1 MTSKKS
7 YLSFFLIFLFSL
19 SSFAYWQQDVK
30 YDIKVKLNDNTH
42 TLTAFQK
49 LVYTNNSPDT
59 LSYIYMHLWPNA
71 YNDGTE
77 LADQILEDG
86 KTLLYWGNKKY
97 KGRIDSLDFQI
108 DNKSIQWNIYN
119 EYPDI
124 AKLNLK
130 SNLLPGE
137 SVTITTPFRVKLP
150 VGKVSRFGH
159 LEEIVSIDG
168 EAPFNERSYQVT
180 QWFPKPAVY
189 DELGWHRLPYLN
201 TGEFYSEYGEFNV
214 EISVPKEYTLAA
226 TGNEIKRKEGKSYQ
240 TVSFQQKKIH
250 DFAWFADN
258 DWITEN
264 SQVILPHSG
273 KTVKTSTKYKRSN
286 RHLWRNSVN
295 YIDSAIYYYSLWIG
309 DYPYETC
316 SAVDGGLTAGSGMEY
331 PTITVIGESDNQF
344 MLEEVILHEV
354 GHNWFYGILGSNER
368 VYPWMDE
375 GINSYYERRYYEE
388 VKQKAKLSDMI
399 GNYLN
404 AIVKDSIPPH
414 KEFHALTYE
423 YVASRNM
430 DLPINLPANQYSE
443 LNYGAIVYA
452 KAAISFNYL
461 EKYLGKEKF
470 DKIMHAYFNN
480 WKFKHPDPKD
490 LESLFTIKSGKNLDW
505 FFKDLLNTSYL
516 IDYKINN
523 AGFNTITQQFEIDV
537 TNKGDIAS
545 PIVISA
551 LRNRKVIKTVWYD
564 GFNGRSKL
572 VFPNEEYDEIVI
584 DYYHD
589 IPELNRNNNRFRMYD
604 VFGKLEPI
612 EASFFFNF
620 DKNDKTQVFATPLLG
635 YNNHD
640 QLQLGF
646 GFYNSIIKEKPFR
659 FILMPQ
665 YAFGTNKLVGYGKLT
680 YSLYPNDDFQKINFN
695 LSHKKQGLDFGI
707 TNGAFSKTE
716 YEVDF
721 IIANKKDRSK
731 VKSNFSARLSD
742 VALEIDRRGS
752 SRKSYLTF
760 TYDRKNKRAIHPY
773 EMNLMAQSFDQNWK
787 VQGELNYH
795 FNLNEKFEALDIR
808 LFAGYFLENNNVG
821 TERFRLTANNGR
833 MIASSDL
840 EQFAY
845 NTHDY
850 LFDDIMLGRFISN
863 GYALASQQIYKSNGA
878 FKVGYNLG
886 LSSTWLGALNINI
899 PTPLKKI
906 SFFADF
912 GITQGILDDFE
923 DKSINQP
930 FLFDFG
936 IQLNIVKNYFEIYFP
951 LLYSEEFDNNYEVSG
966 GVTNYLN
973 KVKFMFNINELYN
986 IYR

>member
-1 MTSKKS
+1 MSKNQLF
-7 YLSFFLIFLFSL
+7 LSFLFCILNL
-19 SSFAYWQQDVK
+19 STFAYWQQDVK
-30 YDIKVKLNDNTH
+30 YDIQVKLDDNNH
-42 TLTAFQK
+42 TLSAFQK

-59 LSYIYMHLWPNA
+59 LSHIYMHLWPNA
-71 YNDGTE
+71 YKDDTE

-86 KTLLYWGNKKY
+86 KTLLYWGDKDYTGK
-97 KGRIDSLDFQI
+97 IDSIDFRI
-108 DNKSIQWNIYN
+108 NNKSIQWRIYN

-124 AKLNLK
+124 AKLELPTD
-130 SNLLPGE
+130 LLPGQ

-150 VGKVSRFGH
+150 IGQVSRFGH
-159 LEEIVSIDG
+159 LEEELQIDG
-168 EAPFNERSYQVT
+168 EESFNERSYQVT
-180 QWFPKPAVY
+180 QWYPKPAVY
-189 DELGWHRLPYLN
+189 DDLGWHRLPYLN
-201 TGEFYSEYGEFNV
+201 IGEFYSEYGEFNV
-214 EISVPKEYTLAA
+214 EITFPKEYTIAA
-226 TGNEIKRKEGKSYQ
+226 TGDEVSRKENKSHL
-240 TVSFQQKKIH
+240 TVAFQQEKIH
-250 DFAWFADN
+250 DFAWFVDN
-258 DWITEN
+258 DWITEK
-264 SQVILPHSG
+264 SSISLPYSG
-273 KTVKTSTKYKRSN
+273 RVVETMSKYKRSN

-295 YIDSAIYYYSLWIG
+295 YIDSAIYYYSLWVG
-309 DYPYETC
+309 DYPYNTC

-331 PTITVIGESDNQF
+331 PNVTVIGETDNRF

-388 VKQKAKLSDMI
+388 VKKNATLADMI
-399 GNYLN
+399 GEQLKV
-404 AIVKDSIPPH
+404 IVKDSIPAH
-414 KEFHALTYE
+414 KEYHALTYE

-461 EKYLGKEKF
+461 EKYLGKKAF
-470 DKIMHAYFNN
+470 DKIMQNYFEE
-480 WKFKHPDPKD
+480 WKFKHPSPED
-490 LESLFTIKSGKNLDW
+490 LKSLFEKETGENLDW
-505 FFKDLLNTSYL
+505 FFEDLLNTSYQ

-523 AGFNTITQQFEIDV
+523 AGFNPESKNFEIDV

-545 PIVISA
+545 PVVISA
-551 LRNRKVIKTVWYD
+551 TRNRKVVKTVWYE
-564 GFNGRSKL
+564 GFEGRSTL
-572 VFPNEEYDEIVI
+572 VFPNEEYDEIII

-589 IPELNRNNNRFRMYD
+589 IPEINRNNNRFRMYD
-604 VFGKLEPI
+604 LFGKLEPI

-620 DKNDKTQVFATPLLG
+620 DKSDKTQIFATPLLG

-646 GFYNSIIKEKPFR
+646 GFYNSLIKEKPFR

-665 YAFGTNKLVGYGKLT
+665 YSFGTNKLIGYGKAT

-695 LSHKKQGLDFGI
+695 LSHKKQGLDFGLA
-707 TNGAFSKTE
+707 NGAFSKTE

-721 IIANKKDRSK
+721 IIGKKNDRSN

-742 VALEIDRRGS
+742 VTLEIDRRAKA
-752 SRKSYLTF
+752 RKSYLTF

-773 EMNLMAQSFDQNWK
+773 EMNLMAQSFEQNWK
-787 VQGELNYH
+787 VQAELNYH
-795 FNLNEKFEALDIR
+795 FTISKKLEALDLR
-808 LFAGYFLENNNVG
+808 LFGGYFLENNNAG

-833 MIASSDL
+833 LIHSADL
-840 EQFAY
+840 EQFSY

-850 LFDDIMLGRFISN
+850 LFDQVMIGRFINN
-863 GYALASQQIYKSNGA
+863 GHALASQQIYKNDGA

-886 LSSTWLGALNINI
+886 LSSSWLGAVNLNI
-899 PTPLKKI
+899 PTPVKFLSVFMDVGTTESI
-906 SFFADF
+906 VDQYNDGSANSPILYDF
-912 GITQGILDDFE
+912 GV
-923 DKSINQP
+923 
-930 FLFDFG
+930 
-936 IQLNIVKNYFEIYFP
+936 QLNVVKKYFEIYFP
-951 LLYSEEFDNNYEVSG
+951 LLYSEEFDNNYEISG